1 MAVIIQR
8 WIYNMSGF
16 NPFSAIADIVGGV
29 ASFVIDNALPI
40 VETVAL
46 NYFAPGI
53 GEALGVSELAV
64 KAVGNAALSALNGG
78 SIASIATAGL
88 MPFINSPGW
97 MKENLGIDFS
107 PSGFISKPIADAL
120 GNTDLANIVASAAG
134 ASTTGALVGAITGA
148 DIGKAAL
155 NAGLGSLTSQAIQKT
170 WTTIQQSMPKFD
182 DMHAQAATIT
192 QNINDSQS
200 FIDQVQAAQQHV
212 NDLASEIN
220 APTQEYNN
228 TKAIYDSK
236 LVDYNAAKAAG
247 DVSKANSIAA
257 DLNNNIV
264 PKLNSLA
271 PTVNEFQAT
280 TVKSD
285 LMPQYETAKSYLDS
299 LVNNNQQL
307 ITDYSNN
314 VTQLNTLNTQYDLLT
329 NQVQADYSNYQ
340 MADALA
346 KGNYQDAAKS
356 YTDLQKYNQSILA
369 SDPNAQVATPNISIA
384 QSDFLT
390 KYATDPSQYE
400 SQASQM
406 FADFKPTT
414 TGTTT
419 TDTGSTSTD
428 TTGTGTNTTGTT
440 TQQTTPPPSHV
451 STSTLTAAP
460 TNIVQ
465 NVLSNAIKQGIVSNI
480 VGGITGGNTGG
491 TGTGI
496 QPKPTVQPPAQHV
509 DVSTLKPF
517 TGTLP
522 TGLPSTTPTTPTSP
536 TTTQTGGLGTTT
548 NTTQTP
554 IQTANSGL
562 QSVSQPQT
570 QLSNKP
576 ASHMDIST
584 LTPVTNTTQLANL
597 GLNLG

>member
-1 MAVIIQR
+1 
-8 WIYNMSGF
+8 MS
-16 NPFSAIADIVGGV
+16 NPFSAVFDAIGSV
-29 ASFVIDNALPI
+29 AEFVIDNALPI
-40 VETVAL
+40 IETVAL

-53 GEALGVSELAV
+53 SGALGISELAV
-64 KAVGNAALSALNGG
+64 KAVGNAALSAMNGG

-88 MPFINSPGW
+88 MPYINSPGW

-155 NAGLGSLTSQAIQKT
+155 NAGLGSLTSQAIQRT
-170 WTTIQQSMPKFD
+170 WTSIQQNLPKFD
-182 DMHAQAATIT
+182 TMHAQASELT

-200 FIDQVQAAQQHV
+200 FIDQVRAVQTQLEKNPVFDYQAKTDQ
-212 NDLASEIN
+212 
-220 APTQEYNN
+220 YNQL
-228 TKAIYDSK
+228 KSDWQ
-236 LVDYNAAKAAG
+236 VAKDAG
-247 DVSKANSIAA
+247 DVSKANSIAQQA
-257 DLNNNIV
+257 
-264 PKLNSLA
+264 NSIA
-271 PTVNEFQAT
+271 
-280 TVKSD
+280 
-285 LMPQYETAKSYLDS
+285 SYLNDPTTINTIKEIDMPAYNNLLAYRDS
-299 LVNNNQQL
+299 LINNNQQL

-314 VTQLNTLNTQYDLLT
+314 VNQLNSLNTQYDLLT
-329 NQVQADYSNYQ
+329 NQVQADYSNFQ
-340 MADALA
+340 MADALS
-346 KGNYQDAAKS
+346 KGNFTDAAKY
-356 YTDLQKYNQSILA
+356 YTDLQNYNNSALKL
-369 SDPNAQVATPNISIA
+369 DPSAITTAPSLSTTQA
-384 QSDFLT
+384 DFLS
-390 KYATDPSQYE
+390 KYSTDPSKYGA
-400 SQASQM
+400 QAPQV
-406 FADFKPTT
+406 FADYKETTPTTDTTGT

-419 TDTGSTSTD
+419 NPYDQLPKYPGTDTTTPTTDTTTSTGTTNTSTD
-428 TTGTGTNTTGTT
+428 TNA
-440 TQQTTPPPSHV
+440 TQQTTPPPSKVDV
-451 STSTLTAAP
+451 SKLQPTP

-491 TGTGI
+491 TGTGT
-496 QPKPTVQPPAQHV
+496 QPKPTVQPPAKHV
-509 DVSTLKPF
+509 DVSILKPF

-576 ASHMDIST
+576 ASHVDIST